1 MKILKK
7 IRNYFC
13 YCGIEKDLYRKIKKD
28 AYVSNFQVWRVL
40 HVLMDLAFALLFI
53 FSLINDLADEN
64 RWFYLGALLYSL
76 VATIPFFVVKK
87 KDSIFMQLLIYLSI
101 SVLFL
106 FACFITSN
114 KPSIPGITFI
124 VFLIMTPM
132 FMIDKPYFMSL
143 ELVVAT
149 TVYAIWM
156 HAVKDPEI
164 FKMELANVIIFT
176 LVGIFVHILAN
187 SIRIKEFVL
196 IREINIQKDMD
207 ELTGLKNK
215 AALTREI
222 GEFVE
227 SSADNKGLFFVLDIN
242 FFKAINDKYGHDEG
256 DIILNN
262 LGKYFKEKFVND
274 EIVGRFGGDE
284 FIIFIKNN
292 DDAAFA
298 KQLALEIY
306 KEVEETIKLPDPNEK
321 ITVSIG
327 IAIYQGEEKH
337 YSDIFKKADVAL
349 YKTKDNRQIKYSI
362 YH

>member
-64 RWFYLGALLYSL
+64 RWFYLGALIYSL
-76 VATIPFFVVKK
+76 LATIPFFVVKK
-87 KDSIFMQLLIYLSI
+87 KDFFLMQLLIYLSI

-149 TVYAIWM
+149 TIYAIWM

-196 IREINIQKDMD
+196 IREINIQKDTD

-227 SSADNKGLFFVLDIN
+227 SSAANKGLFFVLDIN
-242 FFKAINDKYGHDEG
+242 FFKAINDQYGHDEG
-256 DIILNN
+256 DVILKNF
-262 LGKYFKEKFVND
+262 GKYFKEKFVKD

-292 DDAAFA
+292 DDAEFA

-306 KEVEETIKLPDPNEK
+306 KEVEENIKLPNPDEK
-321 ITVSIG
+321 VTVSIG

>member
-28 AYVSNFQVWRVL
+28 AYVSNFQVWRIL
-40 HVLMDLAFALLFI
+40 HILMDLAFALLFI

-76 VATIPFFVVKK
+76 AATIPFFAVKK

-143 ELVVAT
+143 ELIVAT

-156 HAVKDPEI
+156 HEVKDPEI

-196 IREINIQKDMD
+196 IREINIQKDTD

-222 GEFVE
+222 GSFVE

-292 DDAAFA
+292 DDAEFA

-337 YSDIFKKADVAL
+337 YSDIFKKADIAL

-362 YH
+362 Y